1 MSLPCGKDLEQRYRP
16 FFENKEIQDVGD
28 ARTPNDAKPV
38 DEEAIL
44 KFVQD
49 SDAAHA
55 QYVRSAFQR
64 VEELD
69 QAD

>member
-1 MSLPCGKDLEQRYRP
+1 MAKTSNNVTGLSLRTKRS
-16 FFENKEIQDVGD
+16 DVGD
-28 ARTPNDAKPV
+28 ARTPNDANPV

-55 QYVRSAFQR
+55 QYVRSAFHR